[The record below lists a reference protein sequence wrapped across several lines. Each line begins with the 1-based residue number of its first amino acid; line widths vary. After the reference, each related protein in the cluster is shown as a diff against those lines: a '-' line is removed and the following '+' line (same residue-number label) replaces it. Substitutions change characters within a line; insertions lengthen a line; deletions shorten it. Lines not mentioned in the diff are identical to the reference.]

1 MPAAAPAETTA
12 TGGSQLSR
20 PLVLLMALAA
30 GVSVANLYYSQPL
43 LDLIGRD
50 LRVAPSA
57 VGILVTVTQLGYAA
71 GLLFVLPLG
80 DLLERR
86 RLIVGM
92 TLTTAVAL
100 VLTAFAQNEA
110 WLLVMLLIVGL
121 LSVVAQV
128 VVPLAAALASDD
140 DRGSVVGTV
149 MSGLLIGILLAR
161 TLAGL
166 LAEVGGWRSVY
177 LVAAAISLALA
188 AGLWRGLPVSPP
200 TVRTSYAG
208 LLRSVAQLVRTEPVL
223 RRRMLYGALNFA
235 QFSVL
240 WTAITGLLSDAPYHY
255 SEGVIGLFG
264 LAGAAGAL
272 AAPLIGRLAD
282 GGHQLYASV
291 GAGLL
296 FLVSWALLA
305 GGRASLLALL
315 AGVVLLDLACQ
326 SLQVTNQSRIYT
338 LAGDARARVNAAYMT
353 AYFLGGA
360 AGSWVAT
367 RVASAYHWPGVC
379 VLGAALGVV
388 MLAAIVVGESS
399 LRRLTPRTA

>member
-1 MPAAAPAETTA
+1 MSTAAPAEA
-12 TGGSQLSR
+12 ASRVSR
-20 PLVLLMALAA
+20 PLVLLMAVAA

-50 LRVAPSA
+50 LHIGSSA

-86 RLIVGM
+86 TLIVGM
-92 TLTTAVAL
+92 TLATVVAL
-100 VLTAFAQNEA
+100 VLTAFAQNEV
-110 WLLVMLLIVGL
+110 WLLSMLLVVGL

-177 LVAAAISLALA
+177 LVAAGISLVLA
-188 AGLWRGLPVSPP
+188 VGLWRGLPVSPP

-208 LLRSVAQLVRTEPVL
+208 LLSSVVRLVRTEPVL
-223 RRRMLYGALNFA
+223 RRRMLYGALAFA
-235 QFSVL
+235 QFSIL
-240 WTAITGLLSDAPYHY
+240 WTAITGLLSAAPYHY
-255 SEGVIGLFG
+255 SEAVIGLFG
-264 LAGAAGAL
+264 LAGVAGAV
-272 AAPLIGRLAD
+272 AAPLVGRLAD
-282 GGHQLYASV
+282 GGRQIYAAVGSGV
-291 GAGLL
+291 ILVLSWGLLGAGK
-296 FLVSWALLA
+296 
-305 GGRASLLALL
+305 ASLLALL
-315 AGVVLLDLACQ
+315 AGVVLLDLASQ
-326 SLQVTNQSRIYT
+326 SLQVTNQSAIYT
-338 LAGDARARVNAAYMT
+338 LAEDARARVNAAYMT
-353 AYFLGGA
+353 AYFVGGA
-360 AGSWVAT
+360 VGSWVAT
-367 RVASAYHWPGVC
+367 RVASTYHWSGVC

-388 MLAAIVVGESS
+388 LLVSVVIGETS
-399 LRRLTPRTA
+399 LRRLAPQPT

>member
-1 MPAAAPAETTA
+1 MPTAAPAETTA

-50 LRVAPSA
+50 LHIASGA

-92 TLTTAVAL
+92 TLATAVAL

-177 LVAAAISLALA
+177 LVAAALVLLLA
-188 AGLWRGLPVSPP
+188 AGLWRGLPDSPP
-200 TVRTSYAG
+200 TVRTSYGG
-208 LLRSVAQLVRTEPVL
+208 LLGSVARLVRTEPIL

-240 WTAITGLLSDAPYHY
+240 WTAITGLLSGSPYHY

-264 LAGAAGAL
+264 LAGVAGAL

-291 GAGLL
+291 GAALL

-305 GGRASLLALL
+305 GGRASLIALL
-315 AGVVLLDLACQ
+315 IGVVLLDLACQ
-326 SLQVTNQSRIYT
+326 SLQVTNQSRIYS

-353 AYFLGGA
+353 AYFIGGA

-367 RVASAYHWPGVC
+367 RVASTYHWSGVC
-379 VLGAALGVV
+379 LLGAGLGVV
-388 MLAAIVVGESS
+388 LLAAVVVGESS
-399 LRRLTPRTA
+399 LRRLTPRTT